1 MLFHFNMLITMLN
14 TYSGSFITTK
24 NSFKI
29 KYKKYKVFISHSIF

>member
-1 MLFHFNMLITMLN
+1 VN

-29 KYKKYKVFISHSIF
+29 KYYRNIKSSSLNP